1 MEACAKHREEWAEVL
16 RIVCMFWIVL
26 RHFVS
31 ASYMEE
37 ITLFLGG
44 AITFF
49 TIFSVFL
56 HFWEEILEMSY
67 L

>member
-44 AITFF
+44 GGR
-49 TIFSVFL
+49 
-56 HFWEEILEMSY
+56 
-67 L
+67 